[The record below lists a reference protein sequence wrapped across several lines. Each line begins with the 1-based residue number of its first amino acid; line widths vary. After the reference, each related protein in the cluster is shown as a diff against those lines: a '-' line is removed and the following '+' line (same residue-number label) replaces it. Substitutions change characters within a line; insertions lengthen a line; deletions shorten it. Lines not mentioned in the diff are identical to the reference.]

1 MRSQKFRRVLY
12 EVVGIVLVLVSIA
25 FFWTSV
31 SFLSERDYIA
41 AILEIFVGF
50 ALVRAGLELTKIA
63 LIRGDRP

>member
-1 MRSQKFRRVLY
+1 MESKKTRRVVY
-12 EVVGIVLVLVSIA
+12 EVTGIVLVLTSIA
-25 FFWTSV
+25 FFWASV
-31 SFLSERDYIA
+31 RFLTERDYIA

>member
-1 MRSQKFRRVLY
+1 MESNKTRRVVY
-12 EVVGIVLVLVSIA
+12 EVAGIVLVLTSIA
-25 FFWTSV
+25 FFWASV
-31 SFLSERDYIA
+31 RFLTERDYIA